1 VAGRALRGEPLSL
14 DEARRTALAAQ
25 GLGGTRSGRSDAQS
39 LRRVTDRLGVLQVDS
54 VNVLVRSHYLA
65 VFTRVGGYP
74 RATLD
79 RMAWGPTSQRRLF
92 EYWGHKASLLPLDL
106 HPLLRWRMDAAR
118 AHVFGG
124 DIRQYRTLI
133 DPALLLAPWAVIEGM
148 WRLGDSGPALAE
160 RVLAVLAERGPV
172 AAGEIE
178 DPGERRLESGGLW
191 NWNDVKVVLEWLLY
205 AGQVTVASRRGFRR
219 VYDLTERVLPA
230 EVLDRP
236 APWREDAQRELTRI
250 AARAYGV
257 AGEPEL
263 RDYFHLPAAES
274 KARVAEL
281 VGTGELVPVDV
292 DGVRRQSYR
301 WHEARTPATVE
312 TRALLSPFDSLI
324 WDRDRTL
331 ALFGFH
337 YRIGIYTPAAQRTH
351 GYYVLPFLLGDR
363 LVARVDLRSERDR
376 STLVVP
382 EAHAERVVGGRRV
395 AARTV
400 VTELAEEL
408 ALMADWLE
416 LDRIEVGDR
425 GDLAAPLRR
434 AVR

>member
-1 VAGRALRGEPLSL
+1 VAGRALRGEPVPL
-14 DEARRTALAAQ
+14 DQARRTALAAQ
-25 GLGGTRSGRSDAQS
+25 GFGGSRSGRNDARS
-39 LRRVTDRLGVLQVDS
+39 LRRVTDRLGALQVDS
-54 VNVLVRSHYLA
+54 VNVLVRSHYLPA
-65 VFTRVGGYP
+65 FARVGDYP

-79 RMAWGPTSQRRLF
+79 RMAWGPTPRRRLF

-106 HPLLRWRMDAAR
+106 HPLMRWRMDAAR

-124 DIRQYRTLI
+124 DIRRYRALL

-148 WRLGDSGPALAE
+148 WRLGDAGPALAE

-172 AAGEIE
+172 TAGEIE

-191 NWNDVKVVLEWLLY
+191 DWNDVKVVLEWLLY
-205 AGQVTVASRRGFRR
+205 AGRVTVSSRRGFQRR
-219 VYDLTERVLPA
+219 YELTDRVLPA

-236 APWREDAQRELTRI
+236 APSREDAQRELTRI

-281 VGTGELVPVDV
+281 VETGELVPVAAA
-292 DGVRRQSYR
+292 GARHQSYA
-301 WHEARTPATVE
+301 WHLAVCPATVE
-312 TRALLSPFDSLI
+312 ARALLSPFDSLI
-324 WDRDRTL
+324 WDRARTL
-331 ALFGFH
+331 RLFGFH

-363 LVARVDLRSERDR
+363 LVARVDLRSDRAR

-382 EAHAERVVGGRRV
+382 EAHAEHVVGGRGV

-400 VTELAEEL
+400 AAELAQEL
-408 ALMADWLE
+408 RLMAGWLG
-416 LDRIEVGDR
+416 LDRIEVGER
-425 GDLAAPLRR
+425 GDLTVPLRR